1 MNFFDAQLLTT
12 MEKVYKLTET
22 AICQTN
28 TSDKFLHATNKINRI
43 THARLRYSKLMK
55 THNNAIFIMGIINQ
69 LRCIELLHKL
79 C

>member
-28 TSDKFLHATNKINRI
+28 NSDKFFHATK
-43 THARLRYSKLMK
+43 KL
-55 THNNAIFIMGIINQ
+55 IG
-69 LRCIELLHKL
+69 
-79 C
+79 